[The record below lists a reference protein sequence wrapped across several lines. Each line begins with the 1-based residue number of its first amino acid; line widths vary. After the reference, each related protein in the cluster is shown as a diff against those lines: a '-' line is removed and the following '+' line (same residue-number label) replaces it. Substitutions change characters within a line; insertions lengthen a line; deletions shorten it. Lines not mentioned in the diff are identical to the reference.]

1 MQWSQKMSDFNH
13 LKKWCEAYYAKTNL
27 RIHPANVP
35 QEVVLNEILG
45 RLAAIESRLP
55 DSMQAPVKP
64 IEEEM
69 VIVRGVS
76 MPISELIGIVKKVK
90 K

>member
-1 MQWSQKMSDFNH
+1 MSDFNN
-13 LKKWCEAYYAKTNL
+13 LQTWCEAYYAKTNL

-35 QEVVLNEILG
+35 QEIILNEILG
-45 RLAAIESRLP
+45 RLAVIESRLP
-55 DSMQAPVKP
+55 DSMQPPEKP

-76 MPISELIGIVKKVK
+76 MPISELIGLVKKVK

>member
-1 MQWSQKMSDFNH
+1 MSDFNH
-13 LKKWCEAYYAKTNL
+13 LKTWCEAYYAKTNL

-55 DSMQAPVKP
+55 DSMKAPVVEP
-64 IEEEM
+64 VIETVM
-69 VIVRGVS
+69 VRGVEI
-76 MPISELIGIVKKVK
+76 PLSELIDAVDKKKKVK